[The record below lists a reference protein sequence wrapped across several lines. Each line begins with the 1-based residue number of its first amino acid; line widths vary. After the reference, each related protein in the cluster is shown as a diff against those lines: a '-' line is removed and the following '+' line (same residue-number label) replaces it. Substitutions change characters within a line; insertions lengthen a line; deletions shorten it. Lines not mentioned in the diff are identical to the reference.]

1 MQNSEYDDQAAALRK
16 DEVRCVRTLAA
27 CRRFAVN
34 AGGAAGNYATFAQ
47 NEEILLRSFKRVVDA
62 HASSDGRYGALLTQ
76 RCQKAGLTPADLRV
90 LQEHLSRLQQ
100 SDQEDED
107 DL

>member
-1 MQNSEYDDQAAALRK
+1 MQRSEYDDQAAVLRE

-47 NEEILLRSFKRVVDA
+47 NEEILLRSFKRVIDA
-62 HASSDGRYGALLTQ
+62 HASSDGRYDVLLTQ

-90 LQEHLSRLQQ
+90 LHEHLTSLQQ
-100 SDQEDED
+100 SDQD
-107 DL
+107 DQ